1 LTATLGRRFGVVSG
15 IDVSPTLVELV
26 RARHPL
32 LDVHAADVR
41 HLPFPD
47 GTFDAVCS
55 DSTLDHFDSAAD
67 IADALAEIRRAL
79 RRGGALLVTLDNGMN
94 PLVAVRNAMPERWR
108 QASRLVPYAVGATC
122 RRPRDLRAL
131 LERSGFEVTRTG
143 AILHCPRVLAVM
155 AGNAVDRHGSER
167 AREAYTR
174 TLVAFERLSRLPTR
188 FVTGHFLAALA
199 IKR

>member
-1 LTATLGRRFGVVSG
+1 
-15 IDVSPTLVELV
+15 VELV

-94 PLVAVRNAMPERWR
+94 PLVAVRNAMPER
-108 QASRLVPYAVGATC
+108 
-122 RRPRDLRAL
+122 
-131 LERSGFEVTRTG
+131 
-143 AILHCPRVLAVM
+143 
-155 AGNAVDRHGSER
+155 
-167 AREAYTR
+167 
-174 TLVAFERLSRLPTR
+174 
-188 FVTGHFLAALA
+188 
-199 IKR
+199 